1 MSIERRHIPDANR
14 LSVLL
19 AAVLLSYALAQV
31 IEREQYAVSLQL
43 LGVGYSFDFE
53 PTSLAIW
60 LAAGLTASGVDW
72 LLRGHPQYDGR
83 STLPHWILPALTALV
98 LGVSLYNMP
107 LGPFWW
113 LGFGLGGILLLL
125 VLVAEYIAL
134 DSSDVRHPA
143 ASAVLTALSFALF
156 VILASTL
163 SYSAVRLTVM
173 VLAIFPAAG
182 MVTLRAIHLQTG
194 DWDVLWSLASAFV
207 LTQFAAAFH
216 YWPLESVQYGLVL
229 LGPLYALT
237 GLIIHLREQVS
248 LSRAGVDALVSLSI
262 FWVAALFLGRG

>member
-1 MSIERRHIPDANR
+1 MTTERRHMPDANR

-19 AAVLLSYALAQV
+19 AAVLLSYALAQL
-31 IEREQYAVSLQL
+31 IAREQYAVDFSLFD
-43 LGVGYSFDFE
+43 VDFSFTFE

-83 STLPHWILPALTALV
+83 STLQHWILPALTALV
-98 LGVSLYNMP
+98 LGIPLYNMP
-107 LGPFWW
+107 LGPLWW
-113 LGFGLGGILLLL
+113 LGFGFGGILLLL

-143 ASAVLTALSFALF
+143 ASAGLMALSFALF
-156 VILASTL
+156 VILASAL
-163 SYSAVRLTVM
+163 SYSGMRLV
-173 VLAIFPAAG
+173 VLALAIFPAAG
-182 MVTLRAIHLQTG
+182 LVALRAIHLQSG
-194 DWDVLWSLASAFV
+194 NWDILWSLTSAFI

-216 YWPLESVQYGLVL
+216 YWPLEPVQYGLAL

-237 GLIIHLREQVS
+237 GLTINLREQVS
-248 LSRAGVDALVSLSI
+248 PRRAGMNALVGLGA
-262 FWVAALFLGRG
+262 FWVAVILFGG